1 MQQAEQNDETL
12 ETVETTDRSLT
23 AADRCDACGAQ
34 AYIRVGLSTG
44 ELLFCSHHG
53 NANKAKLESL
63 AKFWHDESAKL
74 LVR

>member
-1 MQQAEQNDETL
+1 MQQAEHNEDEVVDTQ
-12 ETVETTDRSLT
+12 DKSLSV
-23 AADRCDACGAQ
+23 ADRCDACGAQ

-53 NANKAKLESL
+53 NANKEKLEPI
-63 AKFWHDESAKL
+63 AKFWHDESDKL

>member
-1 MQQAEQNDETL
+1 MQQAEQNDETV